1 MMTPPTASED
11 IGDERLAGDDM
22 DIVYIRDLKIDTVIG
37 INDWE
42 REVLQTVSLDLE
54 MATDAEKAADSDH
67 ITDTI
72 DYRAVAKRLITF
84 VEGTEFLLVERMAE
98 RISDIVRE
106 EFGVSWLR
114 LRVSKPGAVTGAAD
128 VGVVIERGE
137 RGFGPRR

>member
-1 MMTPPTASED
+1 
-11 IGDERLAGDDM
+11 M
-22 DIVYIRDLKIDTVIG
+22 DLVYIRDLKIDTVIG

-54 MATDAEKAADSDH
+54 MATDVGKAADSDD
-67 ITDTI
+67 IADTI
-72 DYRAVAKRLITF
+72 DYKAVAKRLITF

-98 RISDIVRE
+98 RISDILRE